1 MKSNQFLS
9 LILIFDIFNFFF
21 FFYILKWGISNLS
34 IYCE

>member
-21 FFYILKWGISNLS
+21 FYILKRGISNLS